1 MSSWGQTRGALSSA
15 LFRAVGTRANPE
27 LAAREVEVGVDGHTR
42 ALVLRT
48 PFPSQVALGRVGH
61 VTFPLG
67 PSFLVHQDNGVVIC
81 SGHATGCSDN
91 PMDSLTR
98 RSRNN
103 RLVGKQTWTES
114 LLLALATHLSS

>member
-1 MSSWGQTRGALSSA
+1 MDS
-15 LFRAVGTRANPE
+15 
-27 LAAREVEVGVDGHTR
+27 HTR
-42 ALVLRT
+42 ALILRT
-48 PFPSQVALGRVGH
+48 PFPSQVALGRAGH

-67 PSFLVHQDNGVVIC
+67 PSFLVHQDDGVVIC

-103 RLVGKQTWTES
+103 SQVGRKTDLDRVPAPGTGHPPVLMTSEHS
-114 LLLALATHLSS
+114 

>member
-1 MSSWGQTRGALSSA
+1 MSSWGQTRGVLSSA
-15 LFRAVGTRANPE
+15 LFRAVGTRANPG